1 MTNLQNGAI
10 YQGYCL
16 INQMLKAD
24 LRRESDRREN
34 DDDDSWRNIDYY
46 HPTTDN
52 KITGSQYLAKYI
64 RNVQQANEATAAQY
78 EYRLS
83 RFEKY
88 ATMTYK
94 EEQQLERQQQQQ
106 RDQELIITLDD
117 VINELKKNRGDN
129 NNKIDPYDLLSSF
142 VAYLQEEEDIENP
155 NTLRYFVITAANFL
169 EYNDVEISPRKFKLK
184 GRLPKAVVR
193 HKEAISKEE
202 IREILL
208 KCSNIK
214 LKTYLMLLASTGMR
228 AAEALA
234 LRHKDFDFDEEDSS
248 NNHNNRQAFVRIR
261 GEFTKTRTD
270 RYVFLTREVVEQC
283 KAWADFKY
291 RRRRITRV
299 VNTAGSN
306 LGGKAVSF
314 WVEPKANPD
323 DLFFAMPRKRKRSNF
338 RGLYVSMNEEFA
350 HTLDR
355 IGFGNREDG
364 NESRRVITFHSFR
377 RFVKTTI
384 SDLGYQDFSEWFI
397 GHAGSTY
404 WRKKDSE
411 KADLFRKIEPYL
423 TFLDITGLESKGADM
438 ETKTE
443 HVVAENLSLK
453 QQVDELYRV
462 LYAQGII
469 KKEA

>member
-1 MTNLQNGAI
+1 MTTTAN
-10 YQGYCL
+10 
-16 INQMLKAD
+16 NQ
-24 LRRESDRREN
+24 RIRSP
-34 DDDDSWRNIDYY
+34 S
-46 HPTTDN
+46 
-52 KITGSQYLAKYI
+52 LAKYI
-64 RNVQQANEATAAQY
+64 KIVQQANRRTAEQY
-78 EYRLS
+78 EYRLCK
-83 RFEKY
+83 FEKY
-88 ATMTYK
+88 LVTVS
-94 EEQQLERQQQQQ
+94 EEEPQQQQN
-106 RDQELIITLDD
+106 QELTVLDQ
-117 VINELKKNRGDN
+117 VIDKLKSGN
-129 NNKIDPYDLLSSF
+129 NNKINSYDLLSGF
-142 VAYLQEEEDIENP
+142 VAYLQEVEGVENP
-155 NTLRYFVITAANFL
+155 NTLRYFVTAARNFL

-184 GRLPKAVVR
+184 VRLPKAIIR
-193 HKEAISKEE
+193 HKEAIDKDE

-228 AAEALA
+228 ATEALA
-234 LRHKDFDFDEEDSS
+234 LRHKDFDFDEDNK
-248 NNHNNRQAFVRIR
+248 NNHRQAFVRIR

-283 KAWADFKY
+283 KAWTDYKY
-291 RRRRITRV
+291 RRRRITKV
-299 VNTAGSN
+299 VDNTIDNNDS
-306 LGGKAVSF
+306 GKAISY
-314 WVEPKANPD
+314 WVEPEPSPD
-323 DLFFAMPRKRKRSNF
+323 DLFFAMPRKRKRSSF
-338 RGLYVSMNEEFA
+338 RGLYVHVNEDFA

-364 NESRRVITFHSFR
+364 NGGRREITFHSFR

-411 KADLFRKIEPYL
+411 KAELFRKIEPYL

-443 HVVAENLSLK
+443 QVMAENLSLK

>member
-1 MTNLQNGAI
+1 MTTTTN
-10 YQGYCL
+10 
-16 INQMLKAD
+16 NQ
-24 LRRESDRREN
+24 RIRSP
-34 DDDDSWRNIDYY
+34 S
-46 HPTTDN
+46 
-52 KITGSQYLAKYI
+52 LAKYI
-64 RNVQQANEATAAQY
+64 KNVQQANKRTAEQY
-78 EYRLS
+78 EYRL
-83 RFEKY
+83 FKFKKY
-88 ATMTYK
+88 LVTVS
-94 EEQQLERQQQQQ
+94 EEQQQQQ
-106 RDQELIITLDD
+106 QQNQELTVLDH
-117 VINELKKNRGDN
+117 VINELKIAN
-129 NNKIDPYDLLSSF
+129 NNKINPYDLLSGF
-142 VAYLQEEEDIENP
+142 VAYLQEVEGIKNP
-155 NTLRYFVITAANFL
+155 NTIRYFVIAARNFL
-169 EYNDVEISPRKFKLK
+169 EYHDIEISPRKFRLK
-184 GRLPKAVVR
+184 VRLPKPVVR

-228 AAEALA
+228 ATEALA
-234 LRHKDFDFDEEDSS
+234 LRHKDFDFDEDNK
-248 NNHNNRQAFVRIR
+248 NNHRQAFVRIR

-283 KAWADFKY
+283 KAWTDYKY
-291 RRRRITRV
+291 RRRRITKV
-299 VNTAGSN
+299 VDNTTDNNDS
-306 LGGKAVSF
+306 GKAISY
-314 WVEPKANPD
+314 WVEPEPSPD
-323 DLFFAMPRKRKRSNF
+323 DLFFAMPRKRKRSSF
-338 RGLYVSMNEEFA
+338 RGLYVHVNEDFA

-364 NESRRVITFHSFR
+364 NRGRREITFHSFR

-411 KADLFRKIEPYL
+411 KAELFRKIEPYL

-438 ETKTE
+438 ETRTE
-443 HVVAENLSLK
+443 HVLAENLSLK

-469 KKEA
+469 KREPSSFPPPSLSSSY